1 LSAATLTER
10 VQPLV
15 AVVCSVPMVF
25 EALRDA
31 LESIASVRVF
41 PADEGIA
48 GLLRSVSPDAV
59 IVDND
64 EEAQRA
70 EPIAR
75 ELGIELVHLGL
86 LEHYVRVFRDGSWQA
101 ADHGDGVSTDSV
113 RNIVA
118 RGLYGRRER
127 DERH

>member
-1 LSAATLTER
+1 
-10 VQPLV
+10 
-15 AVVCSVPMVF
+15 MVF

-41 PADEGIA
+41 PADDGIA

-64 EEAQRA
+64 EEARRA
-70 EPIAR
+70 EPVAR
-75 ELGIELVHLGL
+75 ELGIALVHLGL
-86 LEHYVRVFRDGSWQA
+86 HERYVRVFRDGGWHA
-101 ADHGDGVSTDSV
+101 ADQGDGLSPETV

-118 RGLYGRRER
+118 GGLYGRGRAR
-127 DERH
+127 

>member
-1 LSAATLTER
+1 
-10 VQPLV
+10 
-15 AVVCSVPMVF
+15 MVF